1 MPEGLNPIKSK
12 PILPNEVSN
21 LVTVSQGVAVVSP
34 MGEFQIKGMSPR
46 KMDKVHEVLSSLDI
60 KVYSRRKNRCSTGI

>member
-21 LVTVSQGVAVVSP
+21 LVTVSQGVAMVSP
-34 MGEFQIKGMSPR
+34 MGEFQIEGMFPR
-46 KMDKVHEVLSSLDI
+46 KMDKVHEVLSPLDI
-60 KVYSRRKNRCSTGI
+60 KVYSRRKSRCSTGI